1 MMSEHILDVNELDF
15 HYQVLEY
22 SFQNPVVID
31 FWANW
36 CQPCKI
42 LTPILEKLAV
52 EGNGAF
58 RLAKINVDQNTNLA
72 IRMGVHSIPHVK
84 GIKNGQVVN
93 EFVGLLPEAK
103 IREFIQSLLP
113 QPSELWIEKG
123 HHFYQEG
130 DWEEAANAYQQALQI
145 DHQNPVA
152 RIGLAKS
159 LFRLQNFVEAQSW
172 LEDFPPSK
180 EYSAAERLRFLI
192 QEILKAQDS
201 PLPDDELAAAYQHS
215 LRLIHKGNYFAA
227 LDGLLDILR
236 KNKSFHHGKLKEI
249 IVEILDLLGDS
260 EPETR
265 AYRQELALILW

>member
-1 MMSEHILDVNELDF
+1 MNDNILDVNEIDF
-15 HYQVLEY
+15 QHQVLEY

-36 CQPCKI
+36 CHPCKM
-42 LTPILEKLAV
+42 LTPILEKIAI
-52 EGNGAF
+52 EANGAF
-58 RLAKINVDQNTNLA
+58 RLAKINVDQNSNLA
-72 IRMGVHSIPHVK
+72 VRMGVHSIPHVK

-103 IREFIQSLLP
+103 VREFIQSLMP

-130 DWEEAANAYQQALQI
+130 DWEEAENAFRQALQI
-145 DHQNPVA
+145 EDRHPVA
-152 RIGLAKS
+152 RLGLAKS
-159 LFRLQNFVEAQSW
+159 LFRLQKFSEAQSW

-180 EYSAAERLRFLI
+180 EYSTAERLRYLI
-192 QEILKAQDS
+192 QEILKAENS
-201 PLPDDELAAAYQHS
+201 PFPDDELEAAYHHS

-227 LDGLLDILR
+227 LDGMLDILR
-236 KNKSFHHGKLKEI
+236 QNKTFHNGKLKEI
-249 IVEILDLLGDS
+249 IVEILDLLGDA

-265 AYRQELALILW
+265 AYRQELASILW

>member
-1 MMSEHILDVNELDF
+1 MNDNILDVNEIDF
-15 HYQVLEY
+15 QHQVLEY

-36 CQPCKI
+36 CHPCKM
-42 LTPILEKLAV
+42 LTPILEKIAI
-52 EGNGAF
+52 EANGAF
-58 RLAKINVDQNTNLA
+58 RLAKINVDQNSNLA
-72 IRMGVHSIPHVK
+72 VRMGVHSIPHVK

-103 IREFIQSLLP
+103 VREFIQSLMP

-130 DWEEAANAYQQALQI
+130 DWEEAENAFRQALQI
-145 DHQNPVA
+145 EDRHPVA
-152 RIGLAKS
+152 RLGLAKS
-159 LFRLQNFVEAQSW
+159 LFRLQKFSEAQSW

-180 EYSAAERLRFLI
+180 EYSAAERLRYLI
-192 QEILKAQDS
+192 QEILKAENS
-201 PLPDDELAAAYQHS
+201 PFPDDELEAAYHHS

-227 LDGLLDILR
+227 LDGMLDILR
-236 KNKSFHHGKLKEI
+236 QNKTFHNGKLKEI
-249 IVEILDLLGDS
+249 IVEILDLLGDA

-265 AYRQELALILW
+265 AYRQELASILW